1 MFDWDDFPVILGQ
14 GSMHD
19 LRDADSRD
27 PRNERLIG
35 FKSVSYDAAVALN
48 NRKPDRPQRRRMG
61 FNRQRFRG

>member
-14 GSMHD
+14 GSLHD
-19 LRDADSRD
+19 LRGAESRD

-48 NRKPDRPQRRRMG
+48 KRAAKPTHRRMG
-61 FNRQRFRG
+61 FNRQRFKN